1 MRDMNGMAE
10 DVSMDPRPK
19 VQPFRKAFFRFGRP
33 PNSLEDV
40 VYSTAEFPMG
50 FIERLGDSKQ
60 SGMT

>member
-1 MRDMNGMAE
+1 MNGMAE
-10 DVSMDPRPK
+10 DVSMDPRLM
-19 VQPFRKAFFRFGRP
+19 VQPFR
-33 PNSLEDV
+33 SLEDV

>member
-1 MRDMNGMAE
+1 MRDMNLAE
-10 DVSMDPRPK
+10 DVSMDPRPI
-19 VQPFRKAFFRFGRP
+19 VQPFRP

-60 SGMT
+60 SGMI